1 MGNKGWLS
9 KEDLRQK
16 ISKQYSG
23 DISMN
28 MSYAMDAR
36 VRIPF
41 FLRRTGC
48 SSSVVSSVVRRGRLL
63 PSRLDSS
70 PKLAVVR
77 PELKLPRNV
86 CILSSR
92 NSSMKTSLLVD
103 KNHCSAFRCAYTVY
117 WISSVH
123 YTKVVAV
130 NFNLYERIHACGS
143 HGVSKCYFY
152 WVIIKMLC

>member
-48 SSSVVSSVVRRGRLL
+48 SSSVVSSVARQGQLL

-77 PELKLPRNV
+77 PELKLPRTV
-86 CILSSR
+86 WILSSR

-123 YTKVVAV
+123 YTWIVTVH
-130 NFNLYERIHACGS
+130 FNLYERIYACGF
-143 HGVSKCYFY
+143 GVCNCYFY
-152 WVIIKMLC
+152 FLIVKMLC